1 MRWFE
6 RTTLVLCVATSF
18 ALVACGGDDDDSTGG
33 NGSKPAKP
41 GGMFGNPDVTAGH
54 TTGGS
59 GKSGSSGAAGASS
72 GCGDGLART
81 SRLTPR
87 VIFVLDGS
95 CSMST
100 NYPANGGQSAT
111 ECVENPT
118 GRWAALR
125 NALVAPGTG
134 VISQLQGQVEF
145 GLAVFGTQ
153 RRCPIPGEPIESA
166 LNNLNA
172 IEAALPQVQP
182 GQFTPT
188 GAALDWVYDNMFSG
202 DQLDS
207 DRGAQILILATD
219 GEPNSCDNADTNYQ
233 PSIDALNKSRDLGVR
248 TYVISLADAAGPFHD
263 HLQQLADIGVGTT
276 GAPLYEPT
284 TPDALRDA
292 LQELVGG
299 AVGCD
304 ISLNGL
310 VDDSKKCEGTVTLN
324 GNALKCDDPNG
335 YSVPDARHIRIQ
347 GDACELLKSSPNA
360 ELDASFPC
368 GVFAVD

>member
-6 RTTLVLCVATSF
+6 RTTLVLCAALSL
-18 ALVACGGDDDDSTGG
+18 ALVACGGDDDDG
-33 NGSKPAKP
+33 NGSASNGK
-41 GGMFGNPDVTAGH
+41 GGGPFGNAPTSGKAGKSG
-54 TTGGS
+54 GGS
-59 GKSGSSGAAGASS
+59 GSGADIAGANA

-100 NYPANGGQSAT
+100 DYPANGAQSAT
-111 ECVENPT
+111 ECRENPN

-134 VISQLQGQVEF
+134 VISQLQDQVEF

-153 RRCPIPGEPIESA
+153 RRCPIPGEPVESA
-166 LNNLNA
+166 LNNLDR
-172 IEAALPQVQP
+172 IERALPEVQP

-188 GAALDWVYDNMFSG
+188 GAALDWVYDNMFTG

-219 GEPNSCDNADTNYQ
+219 GEPNSCNNADTNYQ

-248 TYVISLADAAGPFHD
+248 TYVISLADATGPFHD
-263 HLQQLADIGVGTT
+263 HLQQLANIGVGTDN
-276 GAPLYEPT
+276 APLYEPT

-310 VDDSKKCEGTVTLN
+310 VDDQQKCQGTVTLN
-324 GNALKCDDPNG
+324 GNPLKCDDPDG
-335 YSVPDARHIRIQ
+335 YTVPDARHIRIQ
-347 GDACELLKSSPNA
+347 GKACETQNNSPNA
-360 ELDASFPC
+360 QLDASFPC
-368 GVFAVD
+368 GVFTVD